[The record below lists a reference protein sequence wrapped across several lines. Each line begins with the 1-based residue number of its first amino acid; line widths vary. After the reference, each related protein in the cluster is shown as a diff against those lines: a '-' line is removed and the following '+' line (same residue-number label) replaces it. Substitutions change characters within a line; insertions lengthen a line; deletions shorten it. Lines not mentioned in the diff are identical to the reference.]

1 MLSSSGLGRQ
11 WMQLLAGCKGFSKQ
25 SLGDVMFAHPGKLGT
40 LGRDVSEEFVLT
52 EGLTRIS
59 MASDADLLLN

>member
-1 MLSSSGLGRQ
+1 
-11 WMQLLAGCKGFSKQ
+11 
-25 SLGDVMFAHPGKLGT
+25 MFAHAGILGT
-40 LGRDVSEEFVLT
+40 LGRDVSKEFVLT